1 MYILYENETAVNV
14 RLEVKTAHML
24 APSVPRRGVGRG
36 GEGNLTGGCHLG
48 ASEVQT
54 PLTGF
59 AGAQVTLCGPSVT
72 VFADGTG
79 SHRALWWL
87 CVSLAQFSVLSV

>member
-14 RLEVKTAHML
+14 RLDVKTVRTHVSTL
-24 APSVPRRGVGRG
+24 PRRGVGRG

-54 PLTGF
+54 PLTWGGGSCP
-59 AGAQVTLCGPSVT
+59 ALLGHRRPSVAPASPCLPTARAYVVLCG
-72 VFADGTG
+72 G
-79 SHRALWWL
+79 SL
-87 CVSLAQFSVLSV
+87 CC